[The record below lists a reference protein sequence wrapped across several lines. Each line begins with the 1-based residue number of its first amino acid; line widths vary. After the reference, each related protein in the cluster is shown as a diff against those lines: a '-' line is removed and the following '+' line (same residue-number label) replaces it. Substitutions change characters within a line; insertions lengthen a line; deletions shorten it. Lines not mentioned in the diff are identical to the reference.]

1 MPAGSYQNII
11 RKLGP
16 GLLFAGAAIGVS
28 HLVQSTRAG
37 AEFGWALV
45 WAVIAANLFKFPFFE
60 FGPRYALATGE
71 SLLEGYRK
79 QGLWVLVL
87 FLLVTLLTVFTVQAA
102 VTMVTAAIAQYMLP
116 IGTDAFAWS
125 AIILI
130 ISSVILAV
138 GKYAALDRLIK
149 WVIIILS
156 ASTVVALAAALQV
169 PAAAETTTLPQF
181 DWSNKLHL
189 GFLIAFM
196 GWMPAPIDLSV
207 WHSIWSIEKK
217 QLCPDL
223 SLRDC
228 LLDFNIGYIGAAILA
243 ITFLALGAFMMY
255 YQGEAFPPQPAAFA
269 NKLISMY
276 SNSLGG
282 WAQYVIAVAALSA
295 MFSTTIT
302 CLDAI
307 PRVLARTTA
316 ILLPSAKN
324 KPQLYWLFLLMVI
337 AGALMLIS
345 VFSSS
350 LVGLVQLA
358 TILSFLTAPFFAIAN
373 YLLITGK
380 HTPEAARPGLPLRAL
395 SWAGMVFLLGFC
407 ALYLTTL

>member
-1 MPAGSYQNII
+1 MTAGSYQHII

-16 GLLFAGAAIGVS
+16 GLLFTGAAIGVS

-37 AEFGWALV
+37 AEFGWGLT
-45 WAVIAANLFKFPFFE
+45 WAVLAANLFKFPFFE

-102 VTMVTAAIAQYMLP
+102 VTMVTAAIAQFMLP
-116 IGTDAFAWS
+116 IGQSALTWS
-125 AIILI
+125 IIILGV
-130 ISSVILAV
+130 SSIILAI
-138 GKYAALDRLIK
+138 GKYAALDGLIK
-149 WVIIILS
+149 WVIILLS
-156 ASTVVALAAALQV
+156 ASTIVALAAAFQV
-169 PAAAETTTLPQF
+169 PDATQDFNLPTF
-181 DWSNKLHL
+181 NWGNKAHL
-189 GFLIAFM
+189 AFLIALM

-228 LLDFNIGYIGAAILA
+228 LLDFNIGYIGAAFLA
-243 ITFLALGAFMMY
+243 LAFLALGTLMMY

-276 SNSLGG
+276 SQSLGG
-282 WAQYVIAVAALSA
+282 WAQYVIAIAALSA

-307 PRVLARTTA
+307 PRVLARTTG
-316 ILLPSAKN
+316 IFLPSAQN
-324 KPQLYWLFLLMVI
+324 KPQLYWLFLLVVI

-345 VFSSS
+345 VFTAS

-358 TILSFLTAPFFAIAN
+358 TILSFLTAPFFAVAN
-373 YLLITGK
+373 YLLLTGK
-380 HTPEAARPGLPLRAL
+380 HTPQFAQPGIPLRIL
-395 SWAGMVFLLGFC
+395 SWAGMAFLVGFC
-407 ALYLTTL
+407 VLYITTL